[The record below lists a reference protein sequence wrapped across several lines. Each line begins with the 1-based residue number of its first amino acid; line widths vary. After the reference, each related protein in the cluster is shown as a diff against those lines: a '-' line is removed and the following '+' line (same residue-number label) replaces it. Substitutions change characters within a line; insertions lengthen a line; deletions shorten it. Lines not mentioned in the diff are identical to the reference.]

1 MEAKNKAIEL
11 VEKFKKQQVT
21 VSGCNDGGNP
31 CIITSEMY
39 FNSAKQCALICVDE
53 IIKEFDYNSKHDR
66 KFGYWQQVKKE
77 IINLKQ

>member
-11 VEKFKKQQVT
+11 VEKFRKQQVT
-21 VSGCNDGGNP
+21 VSGCKDGGNP

-53 IIKEFDYNSKHDR
+53 ILVLLDK
-66 KFGYWQQVKKE
+66 
-77 IINLKQ
+77 